1 MPVAVPIM
9 LHASRLSPVD
19 VSADASAEYTCPM
32 HPEVRQV
39 GPGSCPI
46 CGMALEPVRVTLE
59 APPNHELDDMT
70 RRFRVSLGL
79 SLPILAVMVGDA
91 LPGRPL
97 DNLLPGS
104 AMAWVE
110 CLLATPVVLWGGWP
124 FFERGWASL
133 VSRHLNMF
141 TLIGIGVNVAFIYSL
156 VAVFAPQIFPSSAR
170 DHHGDVGR
178 YFEAAAVI
186 VADAIA

>member
-1 MPVAVPIM
+1 MDTRLRVIDHAHAVDPVCGMTVLPEKSAGEVVHGGRTYYFCGRSCVERFRANPDAFLTAKPAAGPAAMPVAVPIM

-97 DNLLPGS
+97 DK
-104 AMAWVE
+104 
-110 CLLATPVVLWGGWP
+110 
-124 FFERGWASL
+124 
-133 VSRHLNMF
+133 
-141 TLIGIGVNVAFIYSL
+141 IGRAHV
-156 VAVFAPQIFPSSAR
+156 
-170 DHHGDVGR
+170 
-178 YFEAAAVI
+178 
-186 VADAIA
+186 